1 MGVRAYVVFHTQRKK
16 ELKVSVDDLQIH
28 VPFSKDLFDTARPA
42 PMVRQRD
49 LPPPEGCNAVF
60 RDKEGSGDPSVGDF
74 VITRRPDFE
83 EQEFCVLKKIN
94 DAQYQ
99 WHSSQNMNRLSLL
112 RKDLNSFKTLAHTR
126 WYPGWWIESQKRVVY
141 EYDQPPNSV
150 EYLAD
155 DDELPNGFLVWG
167 FTLNKSC
174 RVSQQLC
181 TWVKACCDPANNT
194 SLPM

>member
-1 MGVRAYVVFHTQRKK
+1 
-16 ELKVSVDDLQIH
+16 
-28 VPFSKDLFDTARPA
+28 
-42 PMVRQRD
+42 MVRQRD
-49 LPPPEGCNAVF
+49 LPPPEGCNSLF
-60 RDKEGSGDPSVGDF
+60 RDNEGSECPSVGDF

-83 EQEFCVLKKIN
+83 EQEFCVLKKI
-94 DAQYQ
+94 DATHYQ

-112 RKDLNSFKTLAHTR
+112 KKDLDPFKTLAYTR
-126 WYPGWWIESQKRVVY
+126 WYPGWWNESQKRVTY

-155 DDELPNGFLVWG
+155 DEELPNGFLVWG
-167 FTLNKSC
+167 FMLNKSC

-181 TWVKACCDPANNT
+181 TWVKAYCDPANNT